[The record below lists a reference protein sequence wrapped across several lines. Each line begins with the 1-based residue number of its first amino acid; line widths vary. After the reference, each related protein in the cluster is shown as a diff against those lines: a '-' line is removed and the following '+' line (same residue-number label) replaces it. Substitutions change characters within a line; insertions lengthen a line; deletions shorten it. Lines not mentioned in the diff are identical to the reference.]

1 MESTAEPC
9 SRTDDLARLERTV
22 GRHIHDVRNCINSL
36 DLEAALLSELVTH
49 PEALESIRR
58 MRWQTGQLEAIT
70 RSLSIRIAGVQ
81 RVSLTAMDLLTLWKG
96 HVATLEDSSRPFEW
110 TAPAEST
117 RIELDAI
124 AITSVLRELM
134 AEALRHSEGRRI
146 QASVRT
152 TDHQVIAEVKVNGE
166 NPSIAREWIEDLS
179 SIVARSGGKLRHRVL
194 AATGEWIAALEFPA
208 APD

>member
-1 MESTAEPC
+1 MADRP
-9 SRTDDLARLERTV
+9 
-22 GRHIHDVRNCINSL
+22 
-36 DLEAALLSELVTH
+36 
-49 PEALESIRR
+49 
-58 MRWQTGQLEAIT
+58 LEAIT

-81 RVSLTAMDLLTLWKG
+81 RVSLTSMDLLRLWQG

-117 RIELDAI
+117 RIELDVI
-124 AITSVLRELM
+124 AITSILRELM
-134 AEALRHSEGRRI
+134 AEALRHAEGRRI

-152 TDHQVIAEVKVNGE
+152 TDHEVIAEVKVNGE

-179 SIVARSGGKLRHRVL
+179 SIVARSGGKLRHSVL

-208 APD
+208 ARTEPKRSV